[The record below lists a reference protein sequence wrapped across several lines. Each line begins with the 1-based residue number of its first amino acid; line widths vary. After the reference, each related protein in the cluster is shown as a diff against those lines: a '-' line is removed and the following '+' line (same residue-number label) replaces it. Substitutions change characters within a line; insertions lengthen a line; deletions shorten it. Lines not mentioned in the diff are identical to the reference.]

1 LFLSDTKNNYS
12 IATTNKH
19 GFIMYEDFVKIGLLE
34 NKNHP
39 RGQMVVVRKQL
50 GIRGYFFPSV
60 PSKKFNYSY

>member
-1 LFLSDTKNNYS
+1 
-12 IATTNKH
+12 
-19 GFIMYEDFVKIGLLE
+19 MYEDFVKIGLLE

-60 PSKKFNYSY
+60 PSIKFNYSY